1 MPGRPKPTR
10 NSHSCNF
17 TEVDRAA
24 DSVRQVAGLADF
36 PKHSGRSLIGTA
48 STPRK
53 DNIVRLASRGKSE
66 RQRLVEQLFDRHARA
81 LRLFLKGRLIPE
93 DEIDGL
99 VQDVFARLMALD
111 RLEEKMSES
120 TGSNRAYLLT
130 MANNLAVDRQRRST
144 RRKAY
149 KAAQRGL
156 ERERMDERTPEEI
169 VAAQLELEA
178 MKAVILRMR
187 PTWRRAFVL
196 HRFRNMTYE
205 DIALRMGMTVKQVEN
220 CIAQAIK
227 RIRKARRKIKAA
239 G

>member
-1 MPGRPKPTR
+1 MWSAWLRVRSPG
-10 NSHSCNF
+10 
-17 TEVDRAA
+17 
-24 DSVRQVAGLADF
+24 
-36 PKHSGRSLIGTA
+36 
-48 STPRK
+48 
-53 DNIVRLASRGKSE
+53 
-66 RQRLVEQLFDRHARA
+66 RQRLVEQLFDRHVQA
-81 LRLFLKGRLIPE
+81 LRFFLKGRLVPD

-99 VQDVFARLMALD
+99 VQDVFARLMTVD

-144 RRKAY
+144 RKKAY
-149 KAAQRGL
+149 YAAQKGL
-156 ERERMDERTPEEI
+156 ERERMDERTPEQI

-187 PTWRRAFVL
+187 PAWRQAFVL

-220 CIAQAIK
+220 CIAQAMK
-227 RIRKARRKIKAA
+227 RIRKARQKLDASE
-239 G
+239 